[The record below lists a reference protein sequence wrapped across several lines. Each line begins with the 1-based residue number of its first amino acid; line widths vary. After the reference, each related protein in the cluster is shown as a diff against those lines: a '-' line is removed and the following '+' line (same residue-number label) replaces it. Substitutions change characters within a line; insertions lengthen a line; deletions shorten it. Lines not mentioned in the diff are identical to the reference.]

1 MDILESTEGYEQWLG
16 QRLSLVEADLT
27 LKHQYMAENFFDFMR
42 ATFYRWVQLWKK
54 HCDDLADTP
63 VVLSVG
69 DLHTDNFG
77 SWRDVE
83 ARLIWGINDFDEV
96 YPLPYT
102 FDLVRLAASAYLAL
116 SEDYGSADLESI
128 SRSILSGYTSGL
140 KARGKPFVLA
150 EDNGWLRDLMIE
162 NLKDPARFWEKL
174 EELPHLPGI
183 LPEDAKQAIEAAL
196 PKHGLRYYISH
207 RTAGLGSLGRQR
219 FLAMIEL
226 SNSHAAREAKELTA
240 SACLW
245 ALDGKKGTKK
255 GTSEIF
261 YSEILQTS
269 IRCLDPFLQVHDRW
283 VVRRLL
289 PDYSRIELTD
299 LENDTVHSLLKAM
312 GWETAN
318 IHLGSGEVIKD
329 VRKDLKDKKDTE
341 TWLADAA
348 DRMIEALSDD
358 FEEWQAYWEET
369 ERTRK

>member
-1 MDILESTEGYEQWLG
+1 MMNILKSTEGYEQWLG
-16 QRLSLVEADLT
+16 QRLTLVEADLY
-27 LKHQYMAENFFDFMR
+27 LKHGYMAEDFFDFMR
-42 ATFYRWVQLWKK
+42 ATFYRWVQLWVK
-54 HCDDLADTP
+54 HGDDLADAP

-77 SWRDVE
+77 SWRDIE
-83 ARLIWGINDFDEV
+83 SRLVWGINDFDEA

-116 SEDYGSADLESI
+116 SEDYGTADLETI
-128 SRSILSGYTSGL
+128 SRSILSGYQSGL
-140 KARGKPFVLA
+140 TAGGKPFVLA
-150 EDNGWLRDLMIE
+150 EENGWLRDLMIE
-162 NLKDPARFWEKL
+162 HLKEPERFWEKL
-174 EELPHLPGI
+174 EALPHLPDI

-196 PKHGLRYYISH
+196 PQPGLRYYVSH

-219 FLAMIEL
+219 FLAMMKL
-226 SNSHAAREAKELTA
+226 SRAQAAREAKELTA

-245 ALDGKKGTKK
+245 ALKDKGS
-255 GTSEIF
+255 SEIF
-261 YSEILQTS
+261 YSKILEKAVRS
-269 IRCLDPFLQVHDRW
+269 FDPFLQIHDRW
-283 VVRRLL
+283 VVRRLS
-289 PDYSRIELTD
+289 PDYNRIELTD

-329 VRKDLKDKKDTE
+329 VRKDLKDKKDKE

-348 DRMIEALSDD
+348 DRMIEALSAD

-369 ERTRK
+369 ERIRA